1 MLQEVIDTAGAP
13 SISATS
19 VFQGNACGVSER
31 HGGAKSAENHMKC
44 EALGFSLL
52 PITLAVS
59 LTAIGCKTDKVNADS
74 EAPPPAKVISGVD
87 VSFFA
92 VDHPEWY
99 PIVTAT
105 EYQAPSQLSVT
116 GTVFPDIA
124 RTVPVISL
132 ASGRI
137 VDIRARLG
145 DTVKKGQ
152 LLLRIRSD
160 DISGGFDAY
169 RKAISD
175 ELLARKQLDRAKL
188 LYEHG
193 AIALGDLEVAQDSE
207 DDAKTTLDTTT
218 EHLRLLG
225 SDPDNPKGIV
235 DIFAPVSGVI
245 TDQEVTNAAS
255 VQAYSTPS
263 PFTISDLTTVWIVC
277 DVYENDM
284 ASVRVG
290 QRADIKLNAYP
301 DKVLKGTISNIG
313 SILDPNIRTTKV
325 RIEVANPGEMMR
337 PGMFASATLFGKGKQ
352 NYAAVQASAIV
363 HLHDRDWVYTPV
375 GEKFKRIEVVG
386 GEQLPNGLQVILS
399 GLQPGQQVV
408 TNAINLQNVID
419 NE

>member
-1 MLQEVIDTAGAP
+1 MKREV
-13 SISATS
+13 
-19 VFQGNACGVSER
+19 
-31 HGGAKSAENHMKC
+31 
-44 EALGFSLL
+44 LGFALL
-52 PITLAVS
+52 PIALAVS
-59 LTAIGCKTDKVNADS
+59 LTVFGCRSDKVNADV

-92 VDHPEWY
+92 VEHPERY
-99 PIVTAT
+99 PIVKAA
-105 EYQAPSQLSVT
+105 EYQAPSQLFVT
-116 GTVFPDIA
+116 GTVIPDIA

-132 ASGRI
+132 ASGRV

-152 LLLRIRSD
+152 ILLRIRSD

-169 RKAISD
+169 HKAVSD
-175 ELLARKQLDRAKL
+175 ELLTRKQLDRAKDL
-188 LYEHG
+188 FAHG
-193 AIALGDLEVAQDSE
+193 AIAQQDLEVAQDSE
-207 DDAKTTLDTTT
+207 DDAKTTLDTAT

-225 SDPDNPKGIV
+225 TDPNDPKGIV

-245 TDQEVTNAAS
+245 TDQEVAIGAA
-255 VQAYSTPS
+255 VQAYSTPN

-277 DVYENDM
+277 DVYESDM
-284 ASVRVG
+284 ANVRVG
-290 QRADIKLNAYP
+290 QLADIKLNAYP

-313 SILDPNIRTTKV
+313 SILDPNIRTAKV

-337 PGMFASATLFGKGKQ
+337 PGMFATATLFGKEKR
-352 NYAAVQASAIV
+352 NFTAVPASAIV
-363 HLHDRDWVYTPV
+363 HLHDRAWVFVPAQ
-375 GEKFKRIEVVG
+375 EKFKRIQVIS
-386 GEQLPNGLQVILS
+386 GEQLPNNMQEILS

>member
-1 MLQEVIDTAGAP
+1 MKNKAVGFGLFLIVLGA
-13 SISATS
+13 SLAT
-19 VFQGNACGVSER
+19 N
-31 HGGAKSAENHMKC
+31 
-44 EALGFSLL
+44 
-52 PITLAVS
+52 
-59 LTAIGCKTDKVNADS
+59 GCKSGKVDAAA
-74 EAPPPAKVISGVD
+74 EAPPPTKVVSGVD
-87 VSFFA
+87 VTFFA
-92 VDHPEWY
+92 VEHPELY

-105 EYQAPSQLSVT
+105 EYQAPSQLFVT

-152 LLLRIRSD
+152 ILLRVRSD

-175 ELLARKQLDRAKL
+175 ELLARKQLDRAKV

-193 AIALGDLEVAQDSE
+193 AIALGDREVAQDTE
-207 DDAKTTLDTTT
+207 EDAKTTLDTAT

-225 SDPDNPKGIV
+225 SDPENPKGIV

-245 TDQEVTNAAS
+245 TDQEVTNAAF
-255 VQAYSTPS
+255 VQAYSTPN

-277 DVYENDM
+277 DVYEADM
-284 ASVRVG
+284 ANVRVG
-290 QRADIKLNAYP
+290 QPAEIKLNAYP
-301 DKVLKGTISNIG
+301 DKVLKGKISNIG
-313 SILDPNIRTTKV
+313 SILDPNIRTAKV

-337 PGMFASATLFGKGKQ
+337 PGMFATATLFGKEKRT
-352 NYAAVQASAIV
+352 YTAVPASAIV
-363 HLHDRDWVYTPV
+363 HLHDRDWVFIPAQ
-375 GEKFKRIEVVG
+375 EKFKRIQVIS
-386 GEQLPNGLQVILS
+386 GEQLSNSMQEILS
-399 GLQPGQQVV
+399 GLQPGQQIV
-408 TNAINLQNVID
+408 TNAINLQNAID

>member
-1 MLQEVIDTAGAP
+1 MNNKAIQLVLLLMVLGA
-13 SISATS
+13 SLAIS
-19 VFQGNACGVSER
+19 
-31 HGGAKSAENHMKC
+31 
-44 EALGFSLL
+44 
-52 PITLAVS
+52 
-59 LTAIGCKTDKVNADS
+59 GCKSDKVDAAA
-74 EAPPPAKVISGVD
+74 EAPPPAKVVSGVD

-92 VDHPEWY
+92 VEHPELY

-105 EYQAPSQLSVT
+105 EYQAPSQLFVT

-145 DTVKKGQ
+145 DTVRKGQ
-152 LLLRIRSD
+152 VLLRVRSD

-175 ELLARKQLDRAKL
+175 ELLARKQLDRAKM

-193 AIALGDLEVAQDSE
+193 AIAQQDLEVAQDTE
-207 DDAKTTLDTTT
+207 DDAKTTLDTAT

-225 SDPDNPKGIV
+225 SDPDDPKGIV
-235 DIFAPVSGVI
+235 DIHAPVSGVI
-245 TDQEVTNAAS
+245 TDQEVTNAAF
-255 VQAYSTPS
+255 VQAYSAPN

-284 ASVRVG
+284 ANVRVG
-290 QRADIKLNAYP
+290 QSAEIKLNAYP
-301 DKVLKGTISNIG
+301 DKVLKGSISNIG
-313 SILDPNIRTTKV
+313 SILDPNIRTAKV

-337 PGMFASATLFGKGKQ
+337 PGMFATATLIGKEKKT
-352 NYAAVQASAIV
+352 YTAVPASAIV
-363 HLHDRDWVYTPV
+363 HLHDRDWVFIPV
-375 GEKFKRIEVVG
+375 QGKFMRIQVIS
-386 GEQLPNGLQVILS
+386 GEQLQNNMQEILS
-399 GLQPGQQVV
+399 GLQPGQQLV
-408 TNAINLQNVID
+408 TNAINLQNAID

>member
-1 MLQEVIDTAGAP
+1 MKRNSLRSGLMFVAMVAAV
-13 SISATS
+13 ATS
-19 VFQGNACGVSER
+19 
-31 HGGAKSAENHMKC
+31 
-44 EALGFSLL
+44 
-52 PITLAVS
+52 
-59 LTAIGCKTDKVNADS
+59 GCKTEKVNADA
-74 EAPPPAKVISGVD
+74 EAPPAAKVISGVD
-87 VSFFA
+87 TSFFA
-92 VDHPEWY
+92 VEHPERY
-99 PIVTAT
+99 PIVTANA
-105 EYQAPSQLSVT
+105 YQAPSQLFVT
-116 GTVFPDIA
+116 GTVIPDIA

-132 ASGRI
+132 ASGRV

-175 ELLARKQLDRAKL
+175 ELLARKQLDRAKQ

-193 AIALGDLEVAQDSE
+193 AISQGDLEVAQDAE
-207 DDAKTTLDTTT
+207 DDAKTTLDTAT

-225 SDPDNPKGIV
+225 SDPDDPKGIV

-245 TDQEVTNAAS
+245 TDQEVTNGAS
-255 VQAYSTPS
+255 VQAYSTPN
-263 PFTISDLTTVWIVC
+263 PFTISDLSAVWIVC
-277 DVYENDM
+277 DVYESDM
-284 ASVRVG
+284 ANVRVG
-290 QRADIKLNAYP
+290 QTADIKLNAYP

-313 SILDPNIRTTKV
+313 SILDPNIRTAKV
-325 RIEVANPGEMMR
+325 RIELANPGEMMR

-386 GEQLPNGLQVILS
+386 GEQLPNGMQVILS
-399 GLQPGQQVV
+399 GLQPGQ
-408 TNAINLQNVID
+408 
-419 NE
+419 